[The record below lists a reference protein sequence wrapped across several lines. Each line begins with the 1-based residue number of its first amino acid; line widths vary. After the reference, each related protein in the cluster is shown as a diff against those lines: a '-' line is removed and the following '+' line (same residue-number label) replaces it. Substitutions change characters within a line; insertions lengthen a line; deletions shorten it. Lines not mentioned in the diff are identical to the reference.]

1 MRSNS
6 GGGKSSNNSGNPTL
20 EEHQAEKGVSGN
32 AIRGE
37 KKAEGSDRNARMPGS
52 ALQPADERRRQ
63 AQPCRLPLP
72 PPSLSGL
79 PQARCCPFPG

>member
-20 EEHQAEKGVSGN
+20 EEHRAEKGVSGN

-37 KKAEGSDRNARMPGS
+37 KAEGSDRKRSDARIGTS
-52 ALQPADERRRQ
+52 T
-63 AQPCRLPLP
+63 
-72 PPSLSGL
+72 S
-79 PQARCCPFPG
+79 

>member
-37 KKAEGSDRNARMPGS
+37 KKAEGSDRKRSDARIGS
-52 ALQPADERRRQ
+52 
-63 AQPCRLPLP
+63 
-72 PPSLSGL
+72 STS
-79 PQARCCPFPG
+79 